1 MRMYRQYGFC
11 RVGVVSP
18 TVAPVAV
25 SANVDAL
32 IASALRASADGVD
45 VCVFPELCVTGY
57 TCGDLFFQPSLLD
70 AAERGLERFLEATHG
85 TGTLFLL
92 GMPLRRGSLLFN
104 CAVACCGGAVVGVV
118 PKVFLPNTR
127 EFMERRWF
135 SSGRGVRDASI
146 RVCGAEAPFGMD
158 LLFHAEDFPECVVGV
173 ELCEDLWSPAP
184 PSQAL
189 AAGGATVLCNLSASN
204 ECVGKADYRRAL
216 VRQQSARCLAAYAY
230 AGAGPGESTT
240 DLVFGGHTLIA
251 ENGRLLAE
259 GERFARQG
267 AYELADADLAFLHYE
282 RRQESA
288 YADCAAQAA
297 PLRRI
302 PFGGGAGKTAAAGRL
317 RRAVD
322 PHPFVPNEP
331 ATRDARCAEVF
342 AIQSTGLA
350 TRLLHAGTRAAVV
363 GVSGGLDSALALLVA
378 CEAFDRAGFDRAGIR
393 AVTMPGFGT
402 TGRTLGNARDL
413 CEGLGVTLEEIDIT
427 AACRQHLKDIGH
439 DGAAHDAAFENTQA
453 RERTQLLMDKA
464 NMLGALLVGTGDLS
478 ELALGWCTYNGD
490 HMSMYGVNGGVPKT
504 LVRHLVCWVAGNRAS
519 AKTAASLL
527 DILDTPVS
535 PELLP
540 ADASGEI
547 AQKTEEVVGPY
558 ELHDFFLYQFVRCGA
573 PAEKIRFLAGI
584 AFEGKYALEEI
595 DRWLTL
601 FFKRFFSQ
609 QFKRSCM
616 PDGPKVGAVGLS
628 PRGDWR
634 MPSDVSN
641 QTCFHE

>member
-11 RVGVVSP
+11 RIGVVSP

-25 SANVDAL
+25 PANTDAL
-32 IASALRASADGVD
+32 IAAALQTEADGVS

-70 AAERGLERFLEATHG
+70 AAERGLARFLEATREA
-85 TGTLFLL
+85 GTLFLL
-92 GMPLRRGSLLFN
+92 GMPLRRDGLLFN
-104 CAVACCGGAVVGVV
+104 CAVACCRGAVIGAV

-135 SSGRGVRDASI
+135 ASGRDVRDASI
-146 RVCGAEAPFGMD
+146 RVCGADVPFGAD
-158 LLFHAEDFPECVVGV
+158 LLFQADDFPECVVGV

-184 PSQAL
+184 PSQTL

-204 ECVGKADYRRAL
+204 DCVGKADYRRAL
-216 VRQQSARCLAAYAY
+216 VLQQSARCLAAYAY
-230 AGAGPGESTT
+230 AGAGAGESTT

-259 GERFARQG
+259 GARFIRQG
-267 AYELADADLAFLHYE
+267 TCEVADVDVAFLNFE
-282 RRQESA
+282 RRQETA
-288 YADCAAQAA
+288 FADCAAQAA

-302 PFGGGAGKTAAAGRL
+302 PFGGGRVGDGAGRL
-317 RRAVD
+317 RRAVE
-322 PHPFVPNEP
+322 PLPFVPDEP

-350 TRLLHAGTRAAVV
+350 TRLLRTGVRSAVI
-363 GVSGGLDSALALLVA
+363 GISGGLDSALALLVT
-378 CEAFDRAGFDRAGIR
+378 CEAFDRAGLDRAGIR
-393 AVTMPGFGT
+393 AITMPGFGT
-402 TGRTLGNARDL
+402 TGRTLGNARGL
-413 CEGLGVTLEEIDIT
+413 CHSLGVTLEEIDIT

-439 DGAAHDAAFENTQA
+439 SGHAHDAAFENTQA

-464 NMLGALLVGTGDLS
+464 NMLGALVVGTGDLS

-504 LVRHLVCWVAGNRAS
+504 LVRHLVRWAAKNWGGAKS
-519 AKTAASLL
+519 AATLL

-540 ADASGEI
+540 ADDSGKI
-547 AQKTEEVVGPY
+547 AQKTEEMVGPY
-558 ELHDFFLYQFVRCGA
+558 ELHDFFLYHFMRCGA

-584 AFEGKYALEEI
+584 AFDGRYAPEEI
-595 DRWLTL
+595 DRWLAL
-601 FFKRFFSQ
+601 FFRRFFSQ

-634 MPSDVSN
+634 MPSDVPAGVSLDR
-641 QTCFHE
+641 